1 MIFTILLS
9 IVLLVVSLALFVSL
23 KKNIELIDR
32 IEEIEDSVEVAIK
45 ILEEQYVKMDEKSK
59 IEVFSDEPIVR
70 SLVEDIAI
78 AKESV
83 LKVSKFLDMM
93 VEDNEIEKEKEDE
106 IEKESYESEGR

>member
-9 IVLLVVSLALFVSL
+9 VVLLLVSLALFVSL

-93 VEDNEIEKEKEDE
+93 VEDDEIEKEKEDE